1 MKKTWE
7 KSREQSRFRLP
18 FLRIASALLF
28 LAGLL
33 TGWRA
38 NPRLSAQ
45 FPQPEPV
52 FGPELRLITLPPAA
66 LSQLPVGLRLHARL
80 GEGSRFVASVD
91 ESALAQLT
99 AAGIPSQLLDRPTG
113 QEAYYFV
120 DARAPGA
127 LAASAARGSV
137 LHQDET
143 LLLVRVPRAQEQ
155 AFVEALPTQG
165 IPISLL
171 TPQRLALEEESQAV
185 QEAASAPAQEP
196 DPFVASLL
204 PQLTQADL
212 EALIRQIS
220 GETPVELDG
229 SQVTLN
235 TRYTFSGRVRDA
247 ERFVYQYYAN
257 RGMDVSYVNWTY
269 GNYSG
274 RNVVAELPGT
284 QNPER
289 IWVIGGHLDDI
300 SDAPYSLAPGAD
312 DNATGTAAT
321 LLIAEILRA
330 HRPQETIRFVHFTGE
345 EQGQW
350 GSKVY
355 AAALKAAGEQIQ
367 GYIDLD
373 MIGWDGDG
381 DQVVELHT
389 GTGSGSNALGTA
401 FIDANQRYGQGL
413 SIERKSSTA
422 SRFSDHSPFWDNGFP
437 AFLAI
442 ENFFNDAIPR
452 DRNPWYHTSG
462 DRLERVDLGYVER
475 YARTALATIA
485 ELAGVQPGDGTPVPT
500 FTPTSTPTA
509 TVTPTPLPTACAELL
524 ANGNFEDSGGWS
536 YGSTPYPAAIT
547 GELAHGGGFSL
558 RLGIPGEAT
567 NRLAHSSAFQQAAIP
582 GDAVQVTLRY
592 WQRTGGQADGTDYRE
607 ALLLD
612 GGYGFLARLERDGA
626 DGTES
631 WAERV
636 FDLTGFAGQTVT
648 VYFNV
653 YNDGAG
659 SQLWS
664 HVDDV
669 SLLACSQV
677 PETPTP
683 TITPTTTM
691 TPPTVTGTPTPWGQ
705 LYLPH
710 VSKGGSTAT
719 PTATPTPT
727 PTGNSTIP
735 LPTDTPTPPPQ
746 E

>member
-1 MKKTWE
+1 MPKA
-7 KSREQSRFRLP
+7 RFRLP
-18 FLRIASALLF
+18 LLRIASALLF
-28 LAGLL
+28 LTTLL
-33 TGWRA
+33 TGWQA
-38 NPRLSAQ
+38 NTRLGAQ
-45 FPQPEPV
+45 FPAPEPV
-52 FGPELRLITLPPAA
+52 FGPELRLLTLAPETLTKLPA
-66 LSQLPVGLRLHARL
+66 GLRLHARL
-80 GEGSRFVASVD
+80 GDGDRFIASVD
-91 ESALAQLT
+91 APALAWLT
-99 AAGIPSQLLDRPTG
+99 AQDIPSPLLDRPTG
-113 QEAYYFV
+113 QEAYYLV
-120 DARAPGA
+120 DAQAPGA
-127 LAASAARGSV
+127 LEASLALGTV
-137 LHQDET
+137 LHQDEQ
-143 LLLVRVPRAQEQ
+143 LLLVRVERSQERAL
-155 AFVEALPTQG
+155 VEVLPSQG
-165 IPISLL
+165 IPVSLL
-171 TPQRLALEEESQAV
+171 TPHTLALEESGLAV
-185 QEAASAPAQEP
+185 QEAGGTPAQEP

-235 TRYTFSGRVRDA
+235 TRYTFSTRVRDA

-257 RGMDVSYVNWTY
+257 RGMAVSYFNWTY

-274 RNVVAELPGT
+274 RNVIAELPGT
-284 QNPER
+284 QHPER

-300 SDAPYSLAPGAD
+300 SDVPYSLAPGAD

-330 HRPQETIRFVHFTGE
+330 HQPADTIRFVHFTGE

-350 GSKVY
+350 GSKRY

-381 DQVVELHT
+381 DRVVELHT

-413 SIERKSSTA
+413 SLERKSSTA
-422 SRFSDHSPFWDNGFP
+422 SRFSDHSPFWDNGYP

-442 ENFFNDAIPR
+442 ENFFDDAIPR

-462 DRLERVDLGYVER
+462 DRLERVDLDYVAR
-475 YARTALATIA
+475 YARTALATLA
-485 ELAGVQPGDGTPVPT
+485 ELAGVQQGSGTPVPT
-500 FTPTSTPTA
+500 FTATATPSA
-509 TVTPTPLPTACAELL
+509 TVTPTPVPTECVELL
-524 ANGNFEDSGGWS
+524 ANGNFEGSGGWG
-536 YGSTPYPAAIT
+536 YGSTPYPAAIS
-547 GELAHGGGFSL
+547 GDQAHGGSFSL
-558 RLGIPGEAT
+558 RLGIPEPAA

-582 GDAVQVTLRY
+582 GDAVQVILRY
-592 WQRTGGQADGTDYRE
+592 WQRTGGTADGTDYRE

-612 GGYGFLARLERDGA
+612 SGYGFLTRLERDGA
-626 DGTES
+626 NGTES

-636 FDLTGFAGQTVT
+636 YDLTSFKGQTVT

-659 SQLWS
+659 SQLWNY
-664 HVDDV
+664 VDDV

-683 TITPTTTM
+683 TITPTVTVTT
-691 TPPTVTGTPTPWGQ
+691 TVTGTPTPWGR

-710 VSKGGSTAT
+710 VSKGGS
-719 PTATPTPT
+719 TATPTPT

-735 LPTDTPTPPPQ
+735 LPTDTPIPTPTTP